1 LLIAVLDLANAQAPT
16 NEIVSTPAE
25 RHVELVRSHKE
36 LKATEQALYPL
47 ISTVDRHITA
57 NN

>member
-1 LLIAVLDLANAQAPT
+1 LDLANAQAGT

-25 RHVELVRSHKE
+25 RHVELARSHKE
-36 LKATEQALYPL
+36 LKATEQALFN
-47 ISTVDRHITA
+47 STVDRHITA